1 FSEDLKKKGRE
12 VLNNLGGQ
20 KGFVVISRPYNGCDP
35 GLNLDIVEKMR
46 ELEMLAIPIDFLDL
60 DPSLIS
66 EDYPNMYWGYG
77 QRILAAARRI
87 KETDNLYPI
96 YITNFGCGPDSFISK
111 DFTEEMDRPF
121 LELQVDEH
129 SAEAGIITRLEAF
142 LDSIQNRKIDQRKIS
157 RKSTLSILKDEER
170 TIYIPYMDDHSY
182 ALKAA
187 LEALGK
193 MAEVMPISDLES
205 LREGQKYT
213 TGRECYPCILT
224 TGDMLKVINE
234 NGAKA
239 KKIAFF
245 MGTAQ
250 GPCRF
255 GQYRTFQEQV
265 LKRLG

>member
-1 FSEDLKKKGRE
+1 LRKVGHLLNEHISRIKKAIQVAQKKQYQFSEDLKKKGRE
-12 VLNNLGGQ
+12 VLNNLGGR
-20 KGFVVISRPYNGCDP
+20 KGFVIISRPYNGCDP

-46 ELEMLAIPIDFLDL
+46 ELEMLAIPMDLLDL

-77 QRILAAARRI
+77 QRILAAARQI

-142 LDSIQNRKIDQRKIS
+142 LDSIQNRKIDQGKIS
-157 RKSTLSILKDEER
+157 KKFTLSILKDEER

-193 MAEVMPISDLES
+193 RAEVMPISDLES

-213 TGRECYPCILT
+213 
-224 TGDMLKVINE
+224 
-234 NGAKA
+234 
-239 KKIAFF
+239 
-245 MGTAQ
+245 
-250 GPCRF
+250 
-255 GQYRTFQEQV
+255 
-265 LKRLG
+265 